1 MNNLAVL
8 LSLIVPPERV
18 HFFQRRIDLW
28 NKIYNDNLTGFDVVI
43 LTLYLSIL
51 VILAVYGIHRYHLVY
66 LYLKN
71 KDKVAKPKGVFAV
84 KPRVTV
90 QLPVYNELY
99 VLERLVEAACQIRY
113 PRELLEIQV
122 LDDSTDGTVE
132 VAAACVEKFRQQGF
146 DIHHIHRT
154 NREGFKAGAL
164 ENGLKYATG
173 EFIAIFDAD
182 FIPAQNFLEDVV
194 DYFSDEKV
202 GMVQV
207 RWGHINR
214 EYSFLTQVESVILD
228 GHFVIEHGGRHL
240 SGRFFNFNGTA
251 GMWRRS
257 AIESAGGWQHDTL
270 TEDTDLSYRAQL
282 AGWNFLYLP
291 HIVCPAELP
300 VEMNSFKSQ
309 QARWAK
315 GLIQTA
321 IKLLPRILRS
331 DVSWKIKIEAFF
343 HLTANISYPLMIV
356 LSFLL
361 LPAMIVRLNQG
372 WFQMLYIDLPLWLA
386 STASVSMFYLIS
398 QKELYPDWRLR
409 LKYLPFLMSLGIGLS
424 VSNSKAVMEALLGI
438 KSSFKRTP
446 KFRIENKT
454 DRWVTKKYLRR
465 TGVLPILELMLG
477 GYFGLVVFYA
487 FMNQNYPTI
496 PFLMLFVVGF
506 TYMGL
511 MSILHMTLA
520 RWLRGL

>member
-1 MNNLAVL
+1 MKTLWLAVFLILPPGKTHFYQLPAIDHWNNLY
-8 LSLIVPPERV
+8 
-18 HFFQRRIDLW
+18 RI
-28 NKIYNDNLTGFDVVI
+28 TAFDVFI
-43 LTLYLSIL
+43 LIPYLSIL
-51 VILAVYGIHRYHLVY
+51 TILAIYGIHRYHLVY
-66 LYLKN
+66 LYLKH
-71 KDKVAKPKGVFAV
+71 KDKIAQPKAKLDCRPK
-84 KPRVTV
+84 VTI
-90 QLPVYNELY
+90 QLPIYNEMY
-99 VLERLVEAACQIRY
+99 VVERLVEAACNVRY
-113 PRELLEIQV
+113 PRELLEIQL

-132 VAAACVEKFRQQGF
+132 IAAACVAKHKELGF
-146 DIHHIHRT
+146 NIHHLHRM
-154 NREGFKAGAL
+154 NRHGFKAGAL
-164 ENGLKYATG
+164 EHGLRSATG
-173 EFIAIFDAD
+173 ELIAIFDAD
-182 FIPAQNFLEDVV
+182 FIPPPNFLEDVV
-194 DYFSDEKV
+194 DYFSDSQV
-202 GMVQV
+202 GMVQA

-214 EYSFLTQVESVILD
+214 EYSLLTQVESVILD

-251 GMWRRS
+251 GIWRR
-257 AIESAGGWQHDTL
+257 ATIESAGGWQHDTL
-270 TEDTDLSYRAQL
+270 TEDTDLSYRAQI
-282 AGWNFLYLP
+282 AGWKFLYLP

-321 IKLLPRILRS
+321 IKLLPRIMRS
-331 DVSWKIKIEAFF
+331 PLPWKIKVEAFF

-361 LPAMIVRLNQG
+361 LPAMIVRFNQG

-386 STASVSMFYLIS
+386 STASVSTFYLIS
-398 QKELYPDWRLR
+398 QKELYPDWRMR
-409 LKYLPFLMSLGIGLS
+409 LKYLPFLMSVGIGLS

-446 KFRIENKT
+446 KYRIESKK

-465 TGVLPILELMLG
+465 TGVMPLFELSLG
-477 GYFGLVVFYA
+477 AYFALVVLYA
-487 FMNQNYPTI
+487 FVNQNYPTI

-511 MSILHMTLA
+511 MSLLHMTLH
-520 RWLRGL
+520 RWLKGL

>member
-1 MNNLAVL
+1 MNGLAVM
-8 LSLIVPPERV
+8 LSLIIPPERT
-18 HFFQRRIDLW
+18 HFYQLPAVDHW
-28 NKIYNDNLTGFDVVI
+28 NRLYSLTAFDIFILIPYLAI
-43 LTLYLSIL
+43 LT
-51 VILAVYGIHRYHLVY
+51 ILAVYGIHRYHLVF

-71 KDKVAKPKGVFAV
+71 KDKVSVPKATFAV

-90 QLPVYNELY
+90 QLPIYNELY
-99 VLERLVEAACQIRY
+99 VVERLIEAACNIRY

-122 LDDSTDGTVE
+122 LDDSTDGTAD
-132 VAAACVEKFRQQGF
+132 VAAACVEKHRQLGF
-146 DIHHIHRT
+146 DIHHIHRP
-154 NREGFKAGAL
+154 NRHGFKAGAL
-164 ENGLKYATG
+164 ENGLRSASG

-182 FIPAQNFLEDVV
+182 FIPAPNFLEDVV
-194 DYFSDEKV
+194 DYFSDSEV

-228 GHFVIEHGGRHL
+228 GHFVIEHGGRHF

-251 GMWRRS
+251 GIWRRT
-257 AIESAGGWQHDTL
+257 AIETAGGWQHDTL
-270 TEDTDLSYRAQL
+270 TEDTDLSYRAQMG
-282 AGWNFLYLP
+282 GWKFLYLP

-321 IKLLPRILRS
+321 IKLLPRILKS
-331 DVSWKIKIEAFF
+331 NLPLKIKVEAFF
-343 HLTANISYPLMIV
+343 HLTANIAYPLMIA

-361 LPAMIVRLNQG
+361 LPAMIVRFNQG

-386 STASVSMFYLIS
+386 STASVSTFYLIS
-398 QKELYPDWRLR
+398 QKELYPDWRVR
-409 LKYLPFLMSLGIGLS
+409 LKYLPFLMAVGIGLS

-446 KFRIENKT
+446 KYRIESKA
-454 DRWVTKKYLRR
+454 DQWVTKKYRRR
-465 TGVLPILELMLG
+465 TGVLPLLELSLG
-477 GYFGLVVFYA
+477 LYFGLVVFYA
-487 FMNQNYPTI
+487 FVNQNYPTI

-506 TYMGL
+506 TYMGI
-511 MSILHMTLA
+511 MSILHMTLH